1 MITEQQI
8 IKVLC
13 EIAIHV
19 GLCDSEPTI
28 DNVIKGL
35 RKANC
40 KKCDELA
47 SELLALQGEEKEQ
60 PKLMK
65 DIVINYSAGKPT
77 DSRID
82 CETKRVK
89 IYPQSTIQDALML
102 FENHCMHSYPKGS
115 QIVITSIKMKL

>member
-1 MITEQQI
+1 MRLTEKQI

-47 SELLALQGEEKEQ
+47 SELLALQGE
-60 PKLMK
+60 PTK
-65 DIVINYSAGKPT
+65 DIPDNVIEKWVISKYPPIIL
-77 DSRID
+77 DSCGENFDANEHFRKCLI
-82 CETKRVK
+82 EELKAL
-89 IYPQSTIQDALML
+89 QSGEIARWAK
-102 FENHCMHSYPKGS
+102 ENGN
-115 QIVITSIKMKL
+115 